1 LQECHRAGE
10 WAKNPLRS
18 LAAFP
23 KIIPTVIRI
32 SAIFQAE
39 GDVIGTAILTLFI
52 LVYVI
57 RDTEVIDDLVV
68 MMAW

>member
-18 LAAFP
+18 LVAFP
-23 KIIPTVIRI
+23 KIISTVIRI